1 MVLTLKTNF
10 LQQVFSTGYSCYNQC
25 LVFKAHI
32 DYYKTMSDDEGII
45 STTQFKPL
53 DFGQIFKL
61 IKKKKKE
68 QIVVKLLM
76 YSVYEGNC

>member
-68 QIVVKLLM
+68 RT
-76 YSVYEGNC
+76 NCSKIIDVFGL